1 MQLEIRLTGLS
12 DTDLYCHPLR
22 EERIIKGKNMGENMK
37 NRPQELTKAE
47 LEIMQVI
54 WKKEKVL
61 VHDILAELPEPKP
74 AYNTVSTI
82 VRILENKGFVSHKAY
97 GRTHEY
103 FPVVAKEDYTNI
115 YMRTVLD
122 NFFEGSISRMVNF
135 FSAQKSISLEET
147 DEIMKIL
154 HGDK

>member
-1 MQLEIRLTGLS
+1 MKT
-12 DTDLYCHPLR
+12 
-22 EERIIKGKNMGENMK
+22 KMGETDRS
-37 NRPQELTKAE
+37 RPQELTKAE

-54 WKKEKVL
+54 WKKGKVL
-61 VHDILAELPEPKP
+61 VHGILDDLPEPKP

-97 GRTHEY
+97 GRTYEY
-103 FPVVAKEDYTNI
+103 FPVVAKEEYTNT

-122 NFFEGSISRMVNF
+122 NFFEGSVSRMVNF

-147 DEIMKIL
+147 DEILKIL
-154 HGDK
+154 KGE

>member
-1 MQLEIRLTGLS
+1 
-12 DTDLYCHPLR
+12 
-22 EERIIKGKNMGENMK
+22 MGETLK
-37 NRPQELTKAE
+37 KKSQELTKAE

-54 WKKEKVL
+54 WQKEKVL

-97 GRTHEY
+97 GRTYEY
-103 FPVVAKEDYTNI
+103 FPIVGKEEYTNT

-122 NFFEGSISRMVNF
+122 NFFEGSVSRMVNF
-135 FSAQKSISLEET
+135 FSAKKSLSLEEA
-147 DEIMKIL
+147 DEILKIL
-154 HGDK
+154 SGDNG

>member
-1 MQLEIRLTGLS
+1 MAEVV
-12 DTDLYCHPLR
+12 
-22 EERIIKGKNMGENMK
+22 KNK
-37 NRPQELTKAE
+37 PQELTKAE

-54 WKKEKVL
+54 WQKEKVL
-61 VHDILAELPEPKP
+61 VHDILAELPEPNP

-97 GRTHEY
+97 GRTYEY
-103 FPVVAKEDYTNI
+103 FPVVAKEDYTHT

-122 NFFEGSISRMVNF
+122 NFSEGSISRMVNF

-154 HGDK
+154 NGDSDI